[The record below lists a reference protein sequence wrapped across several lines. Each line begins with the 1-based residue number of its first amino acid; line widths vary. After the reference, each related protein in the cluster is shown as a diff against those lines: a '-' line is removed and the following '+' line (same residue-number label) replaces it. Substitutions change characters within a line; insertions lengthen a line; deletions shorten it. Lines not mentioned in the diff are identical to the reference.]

1 MFFTL
6 NSKIAMKQLHVRFV
20 LFFAFA
26 FLCVN
31 FAKAQ
36 AQQTVA
42 SPAEVAKGKAA
53 GADITIAY
61 GSPAVKGRTVWGEL
75 VPYDKVWRAGAND
88 ATTFETSKDIQV
100 EGKTLPAGK
109 YAFFTIP
116 GKDKWTVI
124 FNKEAKQWGAYKYD
138 ESKDALRVQVTPRKA
153 ASFSERLAYAVNN
166 NGIVMRWADMEVPVA
181 VK

>member
-1 MFFTL
+1 
-6 NSKIAMKQLHVRFV
+6 MKQFPVRFA
-20 LFFAFA
+20 LLFAFA
-26 FLCVN
+26 LLCAN
-31 FAKAQ
+31 FAQ
-36 AQQTVA
+36 AQQAAA
-42 SPAEVAKGKAA
+42 SPAQVAKGKAA

-61 GSPAVKGRTVWGEL
+61 GSPAVKGRTIWGEL

-88 ATTFETSKDIQV
+88 ATTFETSKEIQV

-124 FNKEAKQWGAYKYD
+124 FNKEAKQWGAFKYD
-138 ESKDALRVQVTPRKA
+138 ESKDALRVEVTPRKA
-153 ASFSERLAYAVNN
+153 ASFNEQLSYAVDN
-166 NGIVMRWADMEVPVA
+166 NGVVMRWADMEVPVA